1 MRSHINNNVS
11 FFFLLF
17 VFFLG
22 GWGWGL
28 GEAYSTAGY
37 QNEAEQCYKESLKSK
52 PDHLPVHLTYA
63 KHLNKMV
70 NEVLAGLM
78 RSVFML
84 VSFVVIIHEDGTYS
98 SLLSWYDCGKFVK

>member
-1 MRSHINNNVS
+1 MGV
-11 FFFLLF
+11 
-17 VFFLG
+17 
-22 GWGWGL
+22 GL
-28 GEAYSTAGY
+28 GEAYSAAGY
-37 QNEAEQCYKESLKSK
+37 QNEAERCYKESLKSK

-84 VSFVVIIHEDGTYS
+84 VSFVEIIHEDGTYS
-98 SLLSWYDCGKFVK
+98 SLLSWYDCVRSMLIKGILW

>member
-1 MRSHINNNVS
+1 MCL
-11 FFFLLF
+11 FFFFCLF
-17 VFFLG
+17 FFG
-22 GWGWGL
+22 GGGGGGL
-28 GEAYSTAGY
+28 GEAYSAAGY
-37 QNEAEQCYKESLKSK
+37 QNEAERCYKESLKSK

-70 NEVLAGLM
+70 NKVLADLM

-98 SLLSWYDCGKFVK
+98 SLLSWYDCVTLIKGILW